1 MAEKK
6 IFVFDSFSNI
16 NPILLGY
23 MYIDI
28 VRGNELVSFEFDEN
42 YLDTMMPKVKL
53 DPDLSYCSGRQY
65 AYGKKI
71 FGLFA
76 DSSPNIWGRALLK
89 KKERILADKVGKKPS
104 KLFESDFLLGVYDE
118 TRMGGLRFK
127 THLDGPFVS
136 SDIDNTIPPWTSL
149 RKLEA
154 SVKAFESDD
163 IENDDS
169 WFDQL
174 IKPGS
179 SLGGARPKANVSD
192 TSNNL
197 WIAKFPSRN
206 DSYDVG
212 AWEMVVHDLAKMC
225 MLNVVEAKLERFSKF
240 GSTYLV
246 RRFDRDKNKRIH
258 FASAMTLLG
267 KTDGQ
272 SSSDGISYLDIADFI
287 KENGINPKRDLREL
301 WRRIV
306 FNMAVSNTDDHLR
319 NHGFIYNRQG
329 WSLSPLYDVNPIPY
343 GDELSLNVD
352 EYNPNISFELAV
364 EVSNKFSV
372 TKSEAT
378 EYCDEVSNIINSN
391 YKNIAKSYG
400 LSNREI
406 DDMSPAFYLCSKKN

>member
-1 MAEKK
+1 
-6 IFVFDSFSNI
+6 
-16 NPILLGY
+16 
-23 MYIDI
+23 
-28 VRGNELVSFEFDEN
+28 
-42 YLDTMMPKVKL
+42 
-53 DPDLSYCSGRQY
+53 
-65 AYGKKI
+65 
-71 FGLFA
+71 
-76 DSSPNIWGRALLK
+76 
-89 KKERILADKVGKKPS
+89 
-104 KLFESDFLLGVYDE
+104 
-118 TRMGGLRFK
+118 MGGLRFK
-127 THLDGPFVS
+127 THLDGPFIS

-258 FASAMTLLG
+258 FASAMALLG

-329 WSLSPLYDVNPIPY
+329 WSLSPQYDVNPIPY

-352 EYNPNISFELAV
+352 EYNPNISFELAI

-378 EYCDEVSNIINSN
+378 EYCDEVSNIVNSN